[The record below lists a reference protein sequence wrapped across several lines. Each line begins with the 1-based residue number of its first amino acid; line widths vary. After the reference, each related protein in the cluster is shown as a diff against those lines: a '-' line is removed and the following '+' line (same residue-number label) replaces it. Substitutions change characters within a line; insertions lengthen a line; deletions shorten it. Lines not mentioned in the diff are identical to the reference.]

1 MSDLYQ
7 RPGNEPRFLLAN
19 RWRSEGG
26 GKPSVQYHIMS
37 RVKLQQMLYPKD
49 VAEYRYQ
56 DIVVKPMSLLL
67 GAEVDNVDLKANL
80 TDLQEIEILQA
91 LHQYKVCFFRGQNI
105 SARRQVE
112 LVKIFS
118 DKLGITSDSEQ
129 KKKSSKDG
137 IFVHPFL
144 PQKKGQENI
153 WPVGSSVG
161 YATTGRPLRS
171 VSDKSVDSPRVDRGT
186 GSWLRPPYSGTSA
199 NVWHADNTFLREP
212 SSFTILQAKRLPEFG
227 GDTCFAD
234 MGQAYADLSAE
245 VKMKLRGLRV
255 VHDWRQA
262 FPYFKRTC
270 TLDEYRSL
278 EKLYPPVLHPV
289 VRKHPVTGQNVLY
302 VNRAFST
309 RLENGDRNMFNF
321 LADKASVPEYQI
333 RFKWQNVGDI
343 AMWDNRVLQHYAVND
358 YIGEQR
364 LMEHTASLGEKP
376 IFGN

>member
-1 MSDLYQ
+1 MVHLISPT
-7 RPGNEPRFLLAN
+7 RARFLLAN
-19 RWRSEGG
+19 RWRGEGG
-26 GKPSVQYHIMS
+26 GKPSVRTKS
-37 RVKLQQMLYPKD
+37 CLKPAATNALSKGGCRVSVSGYSCETD
-49 VAEYRYQ
+49 VTTAWCRN
-56 DIVVKPMSLLL
+56 
-67 GAEVDNVDLKANL
+67 DNVDLKKNL

-118 DKLGITSDSEQ
+118 DRLGITLDSEQ

-144 PQKKGQENI
+144 PQTKGQENI

-161 YATTGRPLRS
+161 YATAGRPLRS
-171 VSDKSVDSPRVDRGT
+171 VSDGSVSLPRVNRGT

-289 VRKHPVTGQNVLY
+289 VRKHPLQ
-302 VNRAFST
+302 
-309 RLENGDRNMFNF
+309 DRT
-321 LADKASVPEYQI
+321 YC
-333 RFKWQNVGDI
+333 
-343 AMWDNRVLQHYAVND
+343 
-358 YIGEQR
+358 
-364 LMEHTASLGEKP
+364 T
-376 IFGN
+376 